1 MVSPAALCVCLLA
14 WGLGLGSTT
23 PVPERGAAPCSPTSF
38 QGETSSPVTGLE
50 LASPAD
56 KGNETGERREEKK
69 CLRST
74 AASPPAPILGTGFGV
89 LSRNPLQSAL
99 VSAPEESEQPGTV
112 QLRSGNPS
120 LSAVELTALPGDVA
134 RIPSSPSPVAMGT
147 TNRTPL
153 VNQTPER
160 EGAAQPGLE
169 LLSGSKNAKRRAG
182 GEKGERGMG
191 DGVTEKLPAPG
202 RGTIVGPA
210 RGRDGGMTE
219 SRLLSWGQ
227 RLNIKVGG
235 APSEA
240 VGGNQAWGLNP
251 TGLGTASIP
260 SSIMEAATTGAVKPS
275 AVTASQHPLMRG
287 PVEPNWGTAR
297 QAGAVQQGADSTQQG
312 GEMEDGIRASPE
324 HPGKTE
330 EEEEEG
336 PGDQESDRELLPKP
350 RNTGKSE
357 RLRGGTA
364 ERHKERAGLAEE
376 VPGARDTQTDGV
388 QRGWKSEESRA
399 GLRNSTLL
407 KIQPTPDETK
417 SSQTGSAVRPQYPGV
432 SGVKDTWH
440 SQGFLGESGI
450 SLTHSPEGGLISSSA
465 PSPNPTVSHP
475 GTGGPT
481 LQEADSSA
489 LYSVTESHQTSAA
502 ELLSSSTQDPLTAA
516 ETATHSSREP
526 TVAENQGTAV
536 TLPPEGAPLPSEPFV
551 SVPREGTPLVSE
563 STITVPPEENLSQ
576 SPDSVPP
583 EEILPQ
589 SPDSVPPE
597 EILPQS
603 PDSVPPEEILPQSPD
618 SVPPEELL
626 PQTPDSVPPE
636 EILSQSPDSVPPE
649 EILPQ
654 SPDSVPPEELLSQ
667 SPDSVPPEEILPQS
681 PDSVPP
687 EEILPQSPDSVPSEE
702 ILPQSPDSV
711 PPEEIL
717 SQSPD
722 SVPPEEILPPSPDS
736 VPPEE
741 ILPPSPDSVPPEE
754 ILSQSPDSVPPE
766 EILSQSPD
774 SVPPEELLPPSP
786 DSVPPEEILP
796 QSPDSVPPE
805 EILPQ
810 SPDSVP
816 PEEILPQSPDSVP
829 PEEILPQSPDSV
841 PPEEILP
848 QSPDSVPPEGAPLV
862 PGWSDSADDLDE
874 VPPLLSETLP
884 PGIFNISETLP
895 PGTLKSSQTLP
906 HGTFRNPKTA
916 HSGTLGNPETPPSR
930 IFTSETPPL
939 TTGLPPTSVTVATS
953 LMWPPAEA
961 GLDDLEKL
969 ESEDDL
975 DEVPPLLSETLPPG
989 IFNISET
996 PPPGTLKSS
1005 ETLPHGTFR
1014 NPKTAHSGTLGN
1026 PETPPSRIFTSE
1038 TPPLTTGLPPTSV
1051 TVATSLMW
1059 PPAEAGLD
1067 DLEKLES
1074 EEEREDNV
1082 NEDEDEEEEEEQE
1095 ESPDSDEAESV
1106 EESEPPGVSTTT
1118 PSHSHTPF
1126 HLPAGSEWAQRN
1138 QGLGKRET
1146 RGERGEGVSVERSWV
1161 REERGEG
1168 KIPEPC
1174 EAGIRAEQVSVSKSL
1189 RGIDLAV
1196 TFALLLG
1203 VESARR

>member
-38 QGETSSPVTGLE
+38 QGETSSPGTGLE
-50 LASPAD
+50 LASPPD

-74 AASPPAPILGTGFGV
+74 VASPPAPILGTGFGV
-89 LSRNPLQSAL
+89 LSRNPQQPAL
-99 VSAPEESEQPGTV
+99 VVSAPEESEQPRTV
-112 QLRSGNPS
+112 QLRSGKPS

-182 GEKGERGMG
+182 GEKGEWGKG

-202 RGTIVGPA
+202 RGTIAGPA
-210 RGRDGGMTE
+210 RGRDGGVTE
-219 SRLLSWGQ
+219 SRLLSREQ
-227 RLNIKVGG
+227 RFNIKTGR
-235 APSEA
+235 APSEV

-251 TGLGTASIP
+251 AGLGTASVP

-297 QAGAVQQGADSTQQG
+297 QAGAVQQGADSTQRG

-330 EEEEEG
+330 EEEEEE
-336 PGDQESDRELLPKP
+336 PGDRESDRELLPKP
-350 RNTGKSE
+350 RKTGKRE

-388 QRGWKSEESRA
+388 QRGWKSEESGA
-399 GLRNSTLL
+399 GLRNSILL

-432 SGVKDTWH
+432 LGVKDTWH

-450 SLTHSPEGGLISSSA
+450 SLTHSPEGGLIASS
-465 PSPNPTVSHP
+465 PPFPNSTVSHP

-489 LYSVTESHQTSAA
+489 PYSVTESHQTSAA

-516 ETATHSSREP
+516 ETATHSSRE
-526 TVAENQGTAV
+526 
-536 TLPPEGAPLPSEPFV
+536 LPPKGAPLPSEPFV

-563 STITVPPEENLSQ
+563 STITVPPEE
-576 SPDSVPP
+576 
-583 EEILPQ
+583 
-589 SPDSVPPE
+589 
-597 EILPQS
+597 
-603 PDSVPPEEILPQSPD
+603 
-618 SVPPEELL
+618 
-626 PQTPDSVPPE
+626 
-636 EILSQSPDSVPPE
+636 ILSP
-649 EILPQ
+649 
-654 SPDSVPPEELLSQ
+654 
-667 SPDSVPPEEILPQS
+667 
-681 PDSVPP
+681 
-687 EEILPQSPDSVPSEE
+687 
-702 ILPQSPDSV
+702 
-711 PPEEIL
+711 
-717 SQSPD
+717 SPD

-754 ILSQSPDSVPPE
+754 ILPQSPDSVPPE
-766 EILSQSPD
+766 EILSPSPD
-774 SVPPEELLPPSP
+774 SVPPEEILPPSPDSVPPEEILPPSP

-829 PEEILPQSPDSV
+829 PEEILPPSPDSVPPEEILSQSPDSVPPEEILPQSPDSVPPEEILSPSPDSVPPEEILPQSPDSVPPEEILSPSPDSVPPEEILPQSPDSVPPEEILPPSPDSVPPEEILPPSPDSVPPEEILPQSPDSVPPEEILPQSPDSVPPEEILSPSPDSVPPEDILSQSPDSV

-862 PGWSDSADDLDE
+862 PGWSDA
-874 VPPLLSETLP
+874 
-884 PGIFNISETLP
+884 
-895 PGTLKSSQTLP
+895 
-906 HGTFRNPKTA
+906 A
-916 HSGTLGNPETPPSR
+916 
-930 IFTSETPPL
+930 
-939 TTGLPPTSVTVATS
+939 
-953 LMWPPAEA
+953 
-961 GLDDLEKL
+961 
-969 ESEDDL
+969 DDL

-996 PPPGTLKSS
+996 PPPGPLKSS

-1014 NPKTAHSGTLGN
+1014 NPKTADSGTFGN
-1026 PETPPSRIFTSE
+1026 PETSPPRIFTSE

-1051 TVATSLMW
+1051 TMATSLMW

-1074 EEEREDNV
+1074 EEEQEDNV
-1082 NEDEDEEEEEEQE
+1082 NEDEDEEEEE

-1106 EESEPPGVSTTT
+1106 EESEPPGFSMTT

-1138 QGLGKRET
+1138 QGL
-1146 RGERGEGVSVERSWV
+1146 VRSWV
-1161 REERGEG
+1161 EKIRDKAGYVSGMLAPVGIGIVGALFILGALYSIKVMHRKRRSGFKRQRRKHGEMSN
-1168 KIPEPC
+1168 
-1174 EAGIRAEQVSVSKSL
+1174 RQDRVML
-1189 RGIDLAV
+1189 LADSSEDE
-1196 TFALLLG
+1196 F
-1203 VESARR
+1203 

>member
-99 VSAPEESEQPGTV
+99 VVSTPEESEQPGTV

-160 EGAAQPGLE
+160 EGAAQHGLE

-182 GEKGERGMG
+182 GEKGERGKG

-202 RGTIVGPA
+202 RGTIAGPA

-227 RLNIKVGG
+227 RLNIKAGG
-235 APSEA
+235 APSEV

-297 QAGAVQQGADSTQQG
+297 QAGAVQQGADSTQRG

-336 PGDQESDRELLPKP
+336 PGDRESDRELLPKP
-350 RNTGKSE
+350 RKTGKSE
-357 RLRGGTA
+357 RLRGGTP

-440 SQGFLGESGI
+440 SQGFLGEPGI

-481 LQEADSSA
+481 LQEAG
-489 LYSVTESHQTSAA
+489 ECGG
-502 ELLSSSTQDPLTAA
+502 PTAWG
-516 ETATHSSREP
+516 E
-526 TVAENQGTAV
+526 VGG
-536 TLPPEGAPLPSEPFV
+536 GAISY
-551 SVPREGTPLVSE
+551 LV
-563 STITVPPEENLSQ
+563 
-576 SPDSVPP
+576 
-583 EEILPQ
+583 
-589 SPDSVPPE
+589 
-597 EILPQS
+597 
-603 PDSVPPEEILPQSPD
+603 
-618 SVPPEELL
+618 
-626 PQTPDSVPPE
+626 
-636 EILSQSPDSVPPE
+636 
-649 EILPQ
+649 
-654 SPDSVPPEELLSQ
+654 
-667 SPDSVPPEEILPQS
+667 
-681 PDSVPP
+681 
-687 EEILPQSPDSVPSEE
+687 
-702 ILPQSPDSV
+702 
-711 PPEEIL
+711 
-717 SQSPD
+717 
-722 SVPPEEILPPSPDS
+722 
-736 VPPEE
+736 
-741 ILPPSPDSVPPEE
+741 
-754 ILSQSPDSVPPE
+754 
-766 EILSQSPD
+766 
-774 SVPPEELLPPSP
+774 
-786 DSVPPEEILP
+786 
-796 QSPDSVPPE
+796 
-805 EILPQ
+805 
-810 SPDSVP
+810 
-816 PEEILPQSPDSVP
+816 
-829 PEEILPQSPDSV
+829 
-841 PPEEILP
+841 
-848 QSPDSVPPEGAPLV
+848 
-862 PGWSDSADDLDE
+862 
-874 VPPLLSETLP
+874 
-884 PGIFNISETLP
+884 
-895 PGTLKSSQTLP
+895 
-906 HGTFRNPKTA
+906 
-916 HSGTLGNPETPPSR
+916 
-930 IFTSETPPL
+930 
-939 TTGLPPTSVTVATS
+939 
-953 LMWPPAEA
+953 
-961 GLDDLEKL
+961 
-969 ESEDDL
+969 
-975 DEVPPLLSETLPPG
+975 
-989 IFNISET
+989 
-996 PPPGTLKSS
+996 
-1005 ETLPHGTFR
+1005 
-1014 NPKTAHSGTLGN
+1014 
-1026 PETPPSRIFTSE
+1026 
-1038 TPPLTTGLPPTSV
+1038 
-1051 TVATSLMW
+1051 
-1059 PPAEAGLD
+1059 
-1067 DLEKLES
+1067 
-1074 EEEREDNV
+1074 
-1082 NEDEDEEEEEEQE
+1082 
-1095 ESPDSDEAESV
+1095 
-1106 EESEPPGVSTTT
+1106 
-1118 PSHSHTPF
+1118 
-1126 HLPAGSEWAQRN
+1126 
-1138 QGLGKRET
+1138 
-1146 RGERGEGVSVERSWV
+1146 
-1161 REERGEG
+1161 
-1168 KIPEPC
+1168 
-1174 EAGIRAEQVSVSKSL
+1174 
-1189 RGIDLAV
+1189 
-1196 TFALLLG
+1196 
-1203 VESARR
+1203 